1 MAQALIKSISNN
13 KPSEQCAGSGLE
25 LAVQWQE
32 PRGTRRRGRVKCELP
47 HGGAARGDGGEGFV
61 RARAWGQGNIS
72 RALAGNGGS
81 PWRSRPTT
89 KGFHPAADGQRHG
102 AGAEMVA

>member
-32 PRGTRRRGRVKCELP
+32 PRGTRRRGRVKRELP
-47 HGGAARGDGGEGFV
+47 HGGATRGDGGEGLV
-61 RARAWGQGNIS
+61 RARARGHGDVS
-72 RALAGNGGS
+72 GALAGSGGS

-89 KGFHPAADGQRHG
+89 KGFHPAGNGQRHG